1 MRAALRIL
9 ADGMFYAGVV
19 LLIGSTGA
27 AAMLGV
33 ILIMASIEQEKAPNY
48 VDRDAAKAGWGQ
60 SDGRVY
66 RVTPAEVVPSQE
78 PRP

>member
-1 MRAALRIL
+1 MTGPAFATGFFL
-9 ADGMFYAGVV
+9 GAGV
-19 LLIGSTGA
+19 
-27 AAMLGV
+27 MLGA
-33 ILIMASIEQEKAPNY
+33 LLLMASIVDQAAPH
-48 VDRDAAKAGWGQ
+48 RISPDAAKAGWGQ